1 MWRKHKP
8 NYAWVITNKTHY
20 TDVEANEEDRFFTNP
35 YKLFACSMIK
45 NKTGKNL
52 EDTVGYILNI
62 VKFVEPT
69 LGVFFSEFVADFI
82 K

>member
-1 MWRKHKP
+1 
-8 NYAWVITNKTHY
+8 
-20 TDVEANEEDRFFTNP
+20 
-35 YKLFACSMIK
+35 MIK

-52 EDTVGYILNI
+52 DDTVGYILNI